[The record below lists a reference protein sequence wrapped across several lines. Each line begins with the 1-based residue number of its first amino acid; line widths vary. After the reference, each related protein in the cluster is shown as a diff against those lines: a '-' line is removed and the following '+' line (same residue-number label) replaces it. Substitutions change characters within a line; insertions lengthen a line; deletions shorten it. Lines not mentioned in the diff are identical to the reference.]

1 MNINVNIRNKRK
13 LVNDKGGIASKLPI
27 YLLLT
32 IVDYKTWYQIK
43 VDASFLTKMIK
54 YTNNLI

>member
-1 MNINVNIRNKRK
+1 MKINESIRDKR
-13 LVNDKGGIASKLPI
+13 KGGILSKLPI

-43 VDASFLTKMIK
+43 AEALYFDQ
-54 YTNNLI
+54 ND